1 MRLDREFESL
11 KEEGE
16 EDLMEI
22 LRRFEFG
29 VDRRVGPEKQNVEV
43 AWRAI
48 DNGKRERKT
57 QRSRNAF
64 WKRYFCF
71 YASVGKLSDSERD
84 RVRKRRNQRQSE
96 RSFSF

>member
-29 VDRRVGPEKQNVEV
+29 VDRRVGPEKQNVEM

-48 DNGKRERKT
+48 DNGKR
-57 QRSRNAF
+57 
-64 WKRYFCF
+64 
-71 YASVGKLSDSERD
+71 RD
-84 RVRKRRNQRQSE
+84 R
-96 RSFSF
+96 